1 VNLAPAMTA
10 VAAVPPSMPGP
21 IVVWGYMGAGK
32 STVARALADRLGLR
46 FVDLDEVIAE
56 RTRMSVSTFFATR
69 GEAAFR
75 DVEQAVLSE
84 VSRSGGVVLAVG
96 GGALL
101 DPGVRARVRAAATL
115 VTLSVSPAVA
125 ARRLASAPG
134 EAARRPLFDDAF
146 EARFAA
152 RAAAYADAD
161 LIIDTDA
168 ATPDEVV
175 GALEGALRARGVL

>member
-1 VNLAPAMTA
+1 MNLVPAMTA
-10 VAAVPPSMPGP
+10 VAADPPSMPGP

-46 FVDLDEVIAE
+46 FVDLDEVIVE
-56 RTRMSVSTFFATR
+56 RTRMPVATFFATQ

-75 DVEQAVLSE
+75 EVERAALSDAWESGAV
-84 VSRSGGVVLAVG
+84 VIAVG

-101 DPGVRARVRAAATL
+101 DPGVRAHVRAVGTL

-125 ARRLASAPG
+125 ARRLAAAPG
-134 EAARRPLFDDAF
+134 EAARRPLFDAAF

-152 RAAAYADAD
+152 RASAYADAD

-175 GALEGALRARGVL
+175 VALEGALRARGVL